1 MEFLPVT
8 WDEVHKLSLML
19 AEKVVKS
26 GYFPDILIGILR
38 GGFIIARIVAD
49 ALDIDDLGV
58 VEVKFYKSIGERAE
72 RPIITQP
79 LIMEV
84 RDKNVLIVDDVVD
97 SGRTLEIVS
106 QQVRLRGAKKVKSAA
121 LFVKPR
127 SIINPDYYIIKTNK
141 WILFP
146 WELGE
151 LFRDYKVAGEKEA
164 ERLLASIGFNIS
176 GDIVISLIKVL
187 KYLKSYEEIKVP
199 GSSTE

>member
-1 MEFLPVT
+1 
-8 WDEVHKLSLML
+8 ML